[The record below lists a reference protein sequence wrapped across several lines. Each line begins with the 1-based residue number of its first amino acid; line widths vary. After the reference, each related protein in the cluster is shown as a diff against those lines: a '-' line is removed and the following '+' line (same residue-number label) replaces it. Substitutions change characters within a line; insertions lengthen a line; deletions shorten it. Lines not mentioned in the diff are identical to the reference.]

1 MAGKGIMS
9 SLRGKMFEW
18 QITLKEMKMVIIK
31 YCRNSFS
38 YDNLILYT
46 SFCPLSIFKKVNFR
60 TAKVIQIRTYLLIMS
75 QLKHPTGKKH

>member
-38 YDNLILYT
+38 HGNLIQYT
-46 SFCPLSIFKKVNFR
+46 SFCPLSILKK
-60 TAKVIQIRTYLLIMS
+60 S
-75 QLKHPTGKKH
+75 QLQNSQGYTDTNIFINNVSIKTSNR